1 MHRIR
6 GLQEIRAKLLRAM
19 KEMTLREAIAK
30 DDEDIN
36 KLLLKLI
43 LKLRKKKVWI

>member
-1 MHRIR
+1 
-6 GLQEIRAKLLRAM
+6 
-19 KEMTLREAIAK
+19 MTLREAIAE

-43 LKLRKKKVWI
+43 LNLRKKKVWI

>member
-1 MHRIR
+1 
-6 GLQEIRAKLLRAM
+6 M